1 MENQKNTNNNDE
13 MDLYELVKLIFTQR
27 LLIILITGL
36 SSLTSIFYVLKVAPI
51 WNGSFNIVIK
61 DENKNNS
68 SSIVDGINFNALGK
82 FGQSGD
88 ETQRLILKS
97 PSVLMPVFEYVKG
110 YYAEKDIKRDNL
122 TFKSWSNK
130 DLDIKYQD
138 KSSVLTVNYKSSD
151 KTLIKNVLSLI
162 SEKYRNYS
170 KESSVKEITNTI
182 NYLEEQKKIMKDKS
196 ILSTSRFNTF
206 SIENGIGNIDGFI
219 GIGDNSIQQKTSL
232 ENISLSELNSS
243 SLGSDSFNI
252 PKSTNKNNSI
262 DPAGIRFTK
271 QFQTLEALENEYA
284 YLSTKLKP
292 NSPTLNEL
300 INKIESYKNSLKR
313 PNEILIEYKLLAKN
327 ANRDEEILTAI
338 ENSLDIE
345 KLRLVKSPYAW
356 EMISEPT
363 IDEIA
368 IFPNKKLIVISTT
381 ILSSIFAIFISLI
394 KVKLSGKIYS
404 KREIEELL
412 KVDYIETISSKYYQ
426 LSSQI
431 LERFINTNNKS
442 KQKTA
447 LINYKYQANIDFIR
461 NENIM
466 KNILT
471 IDFNEEEKIKDLD
484 NLVIILEIGKITV
497 NDLKIINRYSSLY
510 KEKVLGWVLV
520 E

>member
-13 MDLYELVKLIFTQR
+13 IDLYELVKLIFTQK

-36 SSLTSIFYVLKVAPI
+36 SSITSIVYVLIVPPI

-61 DENKNNS
+61 DENANNS
-68 SSIVDGINFNALGK
+68 SSIPGGINFNPLGK
-82 FGQSGD
+82 FSPSGD

-97 PSVLMPVFEYVKG
+97 PSVLMPVFEYVKR

-122 TFKSWSNK
+122 TFKNWSKK

-162 SEKYRNYS
+162 SEKYRDYS
-170 KESSVKEITNTI
+170 KESSVKEITRTI
-182 NYLEEQKKIMKDKS
+182 NYLEEQKIIMRDKS
-196 ILSTSRFNTF
+196 ILSMSKFNTF

-219 GIGDNSIQQKTSL
+219 GIGDNRFQQQTSL
-232 ENISLSELNSS
+232 ENISLSGINSS
-243 SLGSDSFNI
+243 TIGFDSFNI
-252 PKSTNKNNSI
+252 PKTTNSNNSV

-271 QFQTLEALENEYA
+271 QFQSLEALENEYS
-284 YLSTKLKP
+284 YLSTKLKQD
-292 NSPTLNEL
+292 SPTLNEL
-300 INKIESYKNSLKR
+300 KTKIESYKNSLKR

-327 ANRDEEILTAI
+327 AKRDEEILAAI

-363 IDEIA
+363 VDEIA
-368 IFPNKKLIVISTT
+368 IFPNKKIIVMSTT
-381 ILSSIFAIFISLI
+381 ILFSIFATFISLI

-404 KREIEELL
+404 KREINDLL

-431 LERFINTNNKS
+431 LERFTNNKS

-447 LINYKYQANIDFIR
+447 FINYKYQANIDFIK
-461 NENIM
+461 NKNIN

-471 IDFNEEEKIKDLD
+471 IDFNEEEKIKDLE
-484 NLVIILEIGKITV
+484 NLVIIIEIGKITV
-497 NDLKIINRYSSLY
+497 NDLQIINRYLSLY